1 MLISEEHLLKS
12 RVSTLLGSL
21 LLMSWAFGCGL
32 VLWQASFNENPVANA
47 FMAALNKET
56 QL

>member
-1 MLISEEHLLKS
+1 MLLSEEHLLKS

-21 LLMSWAFGCGL
+21 LLISWAFGCGL

>member
-21 LLMSWAFGCGL
+21 LLISWASGCGL